1 MMLVMLLLSVYP
13 QRASLKNMP
22 GHGGNRTYDL
32 WNTSSMLC
40 QLSYAVRSAA
50 QLAEHWVRPDRIGRR
65 FDSHRGQAYFS
76 SLPGVDIHS
85 E

>member
-1 MMLVMLLLSVYP
+1 MRYF
-13 QRASLKNMP
+13 
-22 GHGGNRTYDL
+22 GTE
-32 WNTSSMLC
+32 SS
-40 QLSYAVRSAA
+40 SEWYSK
-50 QLAEHWVRPDRIGRR
+50 GRR